1 MIELVNVQKRYD
13 ARVALDIPQLSIEP
27 GERLAVIGPNGSG
40 KSTLIRLL
48 AGVLAPDAGTV
59 QTGDLPRGEIGY
71 LPQQP
76 YAFDLSVQKNVE
88 LALAG
93 EPDRAK
99 RTREALERVG
109 LLHLSKARANRLS
122 GGETQRM
129 ALARVL
135 ARPRK
140 LLLLDEPTA
149 SADIQAMELIERAIL
164 DYADQTGCTL
174 VFSSH
179 APSQAM
185 RLSTRVLALDGGR
198 IGELGETAPVLQSP
212 QAESTRAFLK
222 SWRL

>member
-1 MIELVNVQKRYD
+1 MMELVNVQKQYG
-13 ARVALDIPQLSIEP
+13 ARVALNILALTIEP
-27 GERLAVIGPNGSG
+27 GERLAVIGPNGSS
-40 KSTLIRLL
+40 KSTLLRLL
-48 AGVLAPDAGTV
+48 AGVLAPDTGTV
-59 QTGDLPRGEIGY
+59 QIGNFSRGDIGY
-71 LPQQP
+71 LPQHP

-93 EPDRAK
+93 EADKAK
-99 RTREALERVG
+99 IAQAALERVG
-109 LLHLSKARANRLS
+109 LLHLAKARANRLS

-135 ARPRK
+135 AKPRK

-149 SADIQAMELIERAIL
+149 SADIAAIELIERAIL
-164 DYADQTGCTL
+164 DYVAQTGCTL

-198 IGELGETAPVLQSP
+198 IGELGDTAQVLQNP

>member
-1 MIELVNVQKRYD
+1 MMELVNVQKRYG
-13 ARVALDIPQLSIEP
+13 ARVALDIPALTIEA

-48 AGVLAPDAGTV
+48 SGVLAPDAGV
-59 QTGDLPRGEIGY
+59 VRSGAFAHGEIGY
-71 LPQQP
+71 LPQKP
-76 YAFDLSVQKNVE
+76 YAFDMSVQKNVE

-99 RTREALERVG
+99 RAQEALERVG
-109 LLHLSKARANRLS
+109 LQHLAKARANRLS

-135 ARPRK
+135 AKPRK

-149 SADIQAMELIERAIL
+149 CVDIAAIEKIERAIL
-164 DYADQTGCTL
+164 DYVEQTGCTL

-198 IGELGETAPVLQSP
+198 IGEFGDTMRVLRDP
-212 QAESTRAFLK
+212 QEESTQAFLK
-222 SWRL
+222 NWKI

>member
-1 MIELVNVQKRYD
+1 MIEMVNVQKRYG
-13 ARVALDIPQLSIEP
+13 ARVALDIQELTIEP

-40 KSTLIRLL
+40 KSTLLRLL
-48 AGVLAPDAGTV
+48 AGVLAPDTGTV
-59 QTGDLPRGEIGY
+59 QTGNFSLGDIGY
-71 LPQQP
+71 LPQHP

-93 EPDRAK
+93 EADKAK
-99 RTREALERVG
+99 IAQAALERVG
-109 LLHLSKARANRLS
+109 LLHLAKARANRLS

-135 ARPRK
+135 AKPRK

-149 SADIQAMELIERAIL
+149 SADIAAIEQIERAIL
-164 DYADQTGCTL
+164 DYVAQTGCTL

-185 RLSTRVLALDGGR
+185 RLSIRVLALDGGR
-198 IGELGETAPVLQSP
+198 IGELGDTAQVLQNP
-212 QAESTRAFLK
+212 LAENTRAFLK

>member
-1 MIELVNVQKRYD
+1 MMELVNVQKRYG
-13 ARVALDIPQLSIEP
+13 ARVALDIQQLTIEP
-27 GERLAVIGPNGSG
+27 GERLAVIGTNGSG
-40 KSTLIRLL
+40 KSTLLRLL
-48 AGVLAPDAGTV
+48 AGVLAPDTGTV
-59 QTGDLPRGEIGY
+59 QIANFSRGDIGY
-71 LPQQP
+71 LPQHP

-93 EPDRAK
+93 EADKTKIAQA
-99 RTREALERVG
+99 ALERVG
-109 LLHLSKARANRLS
+109 LLHLAKARANRLS

-135 ARPRK
+135 AKPRK

-149 SADIQAMELIERAIL
+149 SADIAAIELIERAIL
-164 DYADQTGCTL
+164 DYVAQTGCTL

-198 IGELGETAPVLQSP
+198 IGELGDTAQVLQNP